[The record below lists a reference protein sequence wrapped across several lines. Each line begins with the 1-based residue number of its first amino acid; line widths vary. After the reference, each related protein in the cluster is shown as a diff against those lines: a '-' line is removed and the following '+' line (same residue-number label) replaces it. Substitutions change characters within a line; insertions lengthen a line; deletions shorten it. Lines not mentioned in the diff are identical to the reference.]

1 MVKYAALRY
10 NSSTPLHTT
19 DSALVRRSIWSLTKR
34 GCKPSGLD
42 GVLITQPPVTSVEV
56 MVALRPGAYA
66 SDSVSNATGV
76 TFGDVFKAAT
86 EIAAGMIPYVSSRGC
101 CISFDSRVLVL
112 SAEARD
118 AAERAGELTSEDD
131 PTRLVLKDGEYVLRE
146 GGFEFV

>member
-1 MVKYAALRY
+1 
-10 NSSTPLHTT
+10 
-19 DSALVRRSIWSLTKR
+19 
-34 GCKPSGLD
+34 
-42 GVLITQPPVTSVEV
+42 VLITQPPVTSVEV

-86 EIAAGMIPYVSSRGC
+86 EIAAGIPYVSSRGW

-118 AAERAGELTSEDD
+118 AAERAGELDSEND